1 MDTKGFTSDALEE
14 NLLASEAVIAQ
25 TRGRQI
31 AVLRELDRR
40 QAALRDGYRSLVE
53 WVTGRIDVAP
63 ETGRT
68 LISTGRRLEELPVV
82 DEAATAGAIGF
93 DIAGIR
99 RLAARRRRADRS
111 RRGRHRNPP
120 PRAAQPGSGGTEPEC
135 SGEKRGARTT
145 KIGTAPNPA
154 RDS

>member
-14 NLLASEAVIAQ
+14 ELLASEPVIAQ
-25 TRGRQI
+25 ARYRQM

-40 QAALRDGYRSLVE
+40 QAVLRDGYRSLVE

-63 ETGRT
+63 ETGRN
-68 LISTGRRLEELPVV
+68 LISTGRRLEELPDV
-82 DEAATAGAIGF
+82 DEAAIAGAIGF

-111 RRGRHRNPP
+111 RRGHHRNPP
-120 PRAAQPGSGGTEPEC
+120 PRAAQPGSRGTEPEC
-135 SGEKRGARTT
+135 SGENRRARTT
-145 KIGTAPNPA
+145 KMRTAPNPA
-154 RDS
+154 RES